1 MQDLILWAI
10 GTIISLGA
18 ALTGWIFK
26 MVFSAIKEVEINNS
40 SLNSSLN
47 DHKVYAAQT
56 FATKKEVTDGFD
68 RIMHKLDKIDD
79 KLDSKV
85 DKA

>member
-47 DHKVYAAQT
+47 DHKVYSAQT